1 MGFPPTACLPRRAAR
16 CGRFAL
22 VRARHV
28 QAAWGDVTMQSKMHA
43 SMKTHASCLF
53 SFGRFS
59 GRLHLLAIACGLMW
73 GISGAAH
80 ADTADRE
87 KPMNAEADALR
98 YDDARQLSV
107 FTGNV
112 VITKGTIIIRGDRVE
127 VRQDPQGNQFGVVTG
142 SASAPA
148 FFRQKREGL
157 DEFIEG
163 VADRIDY
170 NGQADIVR
178 FENRAMLRRYRGATL
193 ADETAGSLI
202 IYNNKAETFSVDGGP
217 ASRTAANPSGRVR
230 AMLTPTPK
238 PADGKGAPV
247 PAPDKALLRPSV
259 QLDGVS
265 K

>member
-1 MGFPPTACLPRRAAR
+1 
-16 CGRFAL
+16 
-22 VRARHV
+22 
-28 QAAWGDVTMQSKMHA
+28 MQSKMHA
-43 SMKTHASCLF
+43 FMNTPVSRPISVSRFCGCLHAFAAATAMVLM
-53 SFGRFS
+53 
-59 GRLHLLAIACGLMW
+59 LGLGSW
-73 GISGAAH
+73 AQAE
-80 ADTADRE
+80 TADRD
-87 KPMNAEADALR
+87 KPMNAESDALR

-142 SASAPA
+142 SAAVPA

-170 NGQADIVR
+170 NGQADTVR
-178 FENRAMLRRYRGATL
+178 FERHAMLRRYRGATL

-202 IYNNKAETFSVDGGP
+202 VYNSKAETFSVDGGP

-238 PADGKGAPV
+238 PADSKATPAPV
-247 PAPDKALLRPSV
+247 PDKASLRPSS
-259 QLDGVS
+259 QLEEVGR
-265 K
+265 

>member
-1 MGFPPTACLPRRAAR
+1 
-16 CGRFAL
+16 
-22 VRARHV
+22 
-28 QAAWGDVTMQSKMHA
+28 MHA
-43 SMKTHASCLF
+43 FMKTPATRS
-53 SFGRFS
+53 SFTGRLS
-59 GRLHLLAIACGLMW
+59 GRLHVVALAGLLAAGLFA
-73 GISGAAH
+73 SVQAE
-80 ADTADRE
+80 TADRD
-87 KPMNAEADALR
+87 KPMHGESDALR

-112 VITKGTIIIRGDRVE
+112 VITKGTITIRGDRVE

-142 SASAPA
+142 TAGAPA

-170 NGQADIVR
+170 NGQADVVR
-178 FENRAMLRRYRGATL
+178 FENRATLRRYRGATL

-202 IYNNKAETFSVDGGP
+202 VYNNVAETFTVDGGP

-238 PADGKGAPV
+238 PADGKVTPAPV
-247 PAPDKALLRPSV
+247 PDKAPLRTSP
-259 QLDGVS
+259 QLEGVGR
-265 K
+265 

>member
-1 MGFPPTACLPRRAAR
+1 
-16 CGRFAL
+16 
-22 VRARHV
+22 
-28 QAAWGDVTMQSKMHA
+28 MQSKMHA
-43 SMKTHASCLF
+43 FMNTHTSRSILVRRLC
-53 SFGRFS
+53 
-59 GRLHLLAIACGLMW
+59 GRLPVFATAVMLTLGLSSW
-73 GISGAAH
+73 TQ
-80 ADTADRE
+80 ADTADRD

-112 VITKGTIIIRGDRVE
+112 VITKGTIVIRGDRVE

-142 SASAPA
+142 SATAPA

-178 FENRAMLRRYRGATL
+178 FERHAMLRRYRGATL
-193 ADETAGSLI
+193 ADETAGNLI
-202 IYNNKAETFSVDGGP
+202 VYNNKAETFSVDGGP

-238 PADGKGAPV
+238 AADGKATPGPV
-247 PAPDKALLRPSV
+247 PDKAPLRSSS
-259 QLDGVS
+259 QLEGVGR
-265 K
+265 

>member
-1 MGFPPTACLPRRAAR
+1 
-16 CGRFAL
+16 
-22 VRARHV
+22 
-28 QAAWGDVTMQSKMHA
+28 MQSKMHA
-43 SMKTHASCLF
+43 FMNTPASPPILVSRIC
-53 SFGRFS
+53 
-59 GRLHLLAIACGLMW
+59 GRLHVFVTAVVLMLGLGSW
-73 GISGAAH
+73 AH
-80 ADTADRE
+80 ADTADRD

-142 SASAPA
+142 SATAPA

-170 NGQADIVR
+170 NGLADTVR
-178 FENRAMLRRYRGATL
+178 FERHAMLRRYRGATL
-193 ADETAGSLI
+193 ADETAGNLI
-202 IYNNKAETFSVDGGP
+202 VYNSKAETFSVDGGP

-238 PADGKGAPV
+238 PADNKTPPV
-247 PAPDKALLRPSV
+247 AVPDKASLRPSS
-259 QLDGVS
+259 QLEGVGQ
-265 K
+265 